1 MANGLGIER
10 GRTVQASV
18 NTGASNPYEAYQQM
32 ADTLKE
38 ADTDL
43 SGSKVSAYEKSEA
56 LGGDDDSDNKTSTVT
71 YYDDNKKESDTLSIK
86 EEDSVLPLKD
96 KEGKTIGAVDISK
109 GAVDLYAKDE
119 GLYKG
124 LDISFSD
131 KKFGVPIG
139 GLTYEDTPSGR
150 KGLTFELGKG
160 KIYTDA
166 DVDLLDFE
174 NTPVKANLGFVLDFA
189 KGGFV
194 PDTKPMQM
202 EMDLILSETKDP
214 VSGNTAPLGA
224 TPEEV
229 RDDVPINASPNEF
242 MINAATRRYYGTDFF
257 EELQKSAAEGWERIK
272 RGEESYFRDD
282 ELEVEDDEKGQDKPR
297 MGMDEGGPI
306 PEREI
311 PPPVGGGYG
320 GYGGTGIL
328 FSGFELRTFADPNN
342 PNRTMKIAFFNG
354 RPITRIPKDF
364 VESDVET
371 ADDTPV
377 QTTTQGDTRD
387 RRELGY
393 ELKTNYREKDIS
405 DWSSFDYGQ
414 YYSDVQPDV
423 AAGKNIA
430 KLTNAEKGITYGVGF
445 ALTGSFAG
453 AIGLNRL
460 AEKSKYDTAVKVFNK
475 TKDLM
480 KKGGLEEE
488 FGKTVAYTNYMLGK
502 SLGFFEERDGKLYE
516 GENVVVEPEKPDI
529 SIIKRY
535 KDKPTSGMQFIPGQ
549 SIFKSQ
555 YDRMEA
561 LQGTFG
567 NKARYLASQEI
578 HSQGLRARGL
588 EDTSVFGRPVG
599 PIEAITDLATQGYI
613 GDTPPD
619 SSDDNGDDYKS
630 PAQIASEQRQSGS
643 EGSTAQN
650 TTVESAAETAS
661 SVVDAAVEEEKDDDE
676 NTPPSYDYGG
686 SGPFHKGGLI

>member
-131 KKFGVPIG
+131 EKFGVPIG
-139 GLTYEDTPSGR
+139 GLTYEDTPSGKR
-150 KGLTFELGKG
+150 GLTYKLGKG

-166 DVDLLDFE
+166 DVALLDFE

-214 VSGNTAPLGA
+214 VSGNIAPLGA

-320 GYGGTGIL
+320 GYGGTGML
-328 FSGFELRTFADPNN
+328 FRGFELRTFADPNN

-371 ADDTPV
+371 DDDTPV
-377 QTTTQGDTRD
+377 QTTAQGDTRD

-393 ELKTNYREKDIS
+393 ELKTSYREKDVN
-405 DWSSFDYGQ
+405 DWSDFDYAQ
-414 YYSDVQPDV
+414 YYSDTDKAIKSGQD
-423 AAGKNIA
+423 IT
-430 KLTNAEKGITYGVGF
+430 KLSNVEKGIVF
-445 ALTGSFAG
+445 ATGMGLTGGLFG
-453 AIGLNRL
+453 GIGLNRL
-460 AEKSKYDTAVKVFNK
+460 AEKNKRDTAVKIFNK
-475 TKDLM
+475 TQGLIN
-480 KKGGLEEE
+480 KGNLEEE
-488 FGKTVAYTNYMLGK
+488 FGKVVRYTNYMLGK
-502 SLGFFEERDGKLYE
+502 ELGFLDADFK
-516 GENVVVEPEKPDI
+516 EPERPDI

-535 KDKPTSGMQFIPGQ
+535 SDKPKSGLDFNPNTSV
-549 SIFKSQ
+549 FKSQ
-555 YDRMEA
+555 YDRDEA
-561 LQGTFG
+561 LGGTFG
-567 NKARYLASQEI
+567 ARAAYLASQEV
-578 HSQGLRARGL
+578 HSQGLRAKDPSLGI
-588 EDTSVFGRPVG
+588 EDTSYFGSNVG
-599 PIEAITDLATQGYI
+599 PVEAVTNLVTTGTVQG
-613 GDTPPD
+613 
-619 SSDDNGDDYKS
+619 DDNDDDS
-630 PAQIASEQRQSGS
+630 PFSPPPPSSGS
-643 EGSTAQN
+643 SGVKPGTGGSTVTAEDFN
-650 TTVESAAETAS
+650 VPDGPGSSIDPGDVMSAEDIA
-661 SVVDAAVEEEKDDDE
+661 DDPTEDE
-676 NTPPSYDYGG
+676 DE
-686 SGPFHKGGLI
+686 